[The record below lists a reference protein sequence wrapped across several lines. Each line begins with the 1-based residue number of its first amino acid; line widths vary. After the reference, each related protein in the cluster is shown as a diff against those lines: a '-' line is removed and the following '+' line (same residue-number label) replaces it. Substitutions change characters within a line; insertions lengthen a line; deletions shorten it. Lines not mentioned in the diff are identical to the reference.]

1 MTGHNIVYGRTYD
14 QSCVKLILDR
24 RDESSVRAETLSFSH
39 QSVIPVTKT
48 VPGHGWFSTF
58 IYQMNE
64 EQSIVWEW
72 IDVKETPVLTACFG
86 FFFSKHLI
94 SLNILYLSI

>member
-14 QSCVKLILDR
+14 QSCVELMLDR
-24 RDESSVRAETLSFSH
+24 RHVSSVRAGTTFFSH

-48 VPGHGWFSTF
+48 VPGHGWSSTF

-72 IDVKETPVLTACFG
+72 TDVKETLVLTACFA
-86 FFFSKHLI
+86 FFFL
-94 SLNILYLSI
+94 